1 MCIRDRIRRPGWP
14 ASPGSELGEHPGQR
28 HDRCRDV
35 GPLPR
40 RHRQTDRGIHPHPP
54 RCPPRPSVAKHER
67 GTAAVRHRRLELT
80 RSTGTHRRAA
90 SLGAPRRRHR
100 RASPYAHPHE
110 SRAHH
115 MNGDNMPADQVEA
128 NQWQGMLRDWRTLL
142 VWEIVVT
149 VLTLVMVRQHLG
161 LAVSVA
167 VIDLAAVVQTL
178 QVVKTRSTSSVGET
192 RQRASVT
199 TGLGAAALITLV
211 GAVVACLLYT

>member
-1 MCIRDRIRRPGWP
+1 
-14 ASPGSELGEHPGQR
+14 
-28 HDRCRDV
+28 
-35 GPLPR
+35 
-40 RHRQTDRGIHPHPP
+40 
-54 RCPPRPSVAKHER
+54 
-67 GTAAVRHRRLELT
+67 
-80 RSTGTHRRAA
+80 
-90 SLGAPRRRHR
+90 
-100 RASPYAHPHE
+100 
-110 SRAHH
+110 

-128 NQWQGMLRDWRTLL
+128 NEWQGMLRDWRALL

-178 QVVKTRSTSSVGET
+178 QVTKTRSTSPAGET

-211 GAVVACLLYT
+211 GAVVAVVTVL

>member
-1 MCIRDRIRRPGWP
+1 
-14 ASPGSELGEHPGQR
+14 
-28 HDRCRDV
+28 
-35 GPLPR
+35 
-40 RHRQTDRGIHPHPP
+40 
-54 RCPPRPSVAKHER
+54 
-67 GTAAVRHRRLELT
+67 
-80 RSTGTHRRAA
+80 
-90 SLGAPRRRHR
+90 
-100 RASPYAHPHE
+100 
-110 SRAHH
+110 

-211 GAVVACLLYT
+211 GAVVAVASVL